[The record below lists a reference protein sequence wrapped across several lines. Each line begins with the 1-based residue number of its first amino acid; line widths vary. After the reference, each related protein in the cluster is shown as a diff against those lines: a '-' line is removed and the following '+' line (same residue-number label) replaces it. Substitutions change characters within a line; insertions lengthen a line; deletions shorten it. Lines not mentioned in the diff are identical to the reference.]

1 MKNKN
6 KTMKIKVFIS
16 IIALSTI
23 FSCKQKSEV
32 EEKATQDSTTEN
44 VAPAAVT
51 SIQLANYSDDNW
63 KNGVGFTYNML
74 LVDFSDSRLEL
85 ISKGT
90 ELHLPSGEVLPYI
103 GYEKQDNYIQI
114 MLGDKKPTDYQS
126 SIEYPN
132 DITIK

>member
-1 MKNKN
+1 
-6 KTMKIKVFIS
+6 MKIKVFIS

-63 KNGVGFTYNML
+63 KNGVGFTFNML

-103 GYEKQDNYIQI
+103 GYEKQDNYIHI